1 MSGPGRPEERF
12 VDVRG
17 LRLHLRAWPGEG
29 PASVLLHGWL
39 DHCGSFDPLAPA
51 AAALLAQ
58 GGVSPDPAQDGA
70 LAWKWDP
77 LLRAHSPLPFTD
89 PALQAL
95 LRQVSTPVLL
105 LRGERGF
112 VPDEPAA
119 RERLSALRDLRI
131 ATLAGVSHH
140 LHLEKPAE
148 VAALVLE
155 AWRALDRPAAPAASS
170 A

>member
-12 VDVRG
+12 VEVRG
-17 LRLHLRAWPGEG
+17 LRLHLRAWPGAG
-29 PASVLLHGWL
+29 PASGRLHGSL
-39 DHCGSFDPLAPA
+39 DDAAQRLLRFNSTLAPA
-51 AAALLAQ
+51 AAELLAQ

-112 VPDEPAA
+112 VPD
-119 RERLSALRDLRI
+119 
-131 ATLAGVSHH
+131 
-140 LHLEKPAE
+140 
-148 VAALVLE
+148 
-155 AWRALDRPAAPAASS
+155 
-170 A
+170 